1 MFLFYSLLATSFRCT
16 VQVQMDERDRF
27 GANMQGLYVKI
38 KGAFSSRCCFEES
51 PFISFSFFY
60 KWGGSVYYSRV
71 LELRGFRRFGS
82 L

>member
-51 PFISFSFFY
+51 PFISFSFFC
-60 KWGGSVYYSRV
+60 KWGVLFTTAV
-71 LELRGFRRFGS
+71 LELMGFRRFGS